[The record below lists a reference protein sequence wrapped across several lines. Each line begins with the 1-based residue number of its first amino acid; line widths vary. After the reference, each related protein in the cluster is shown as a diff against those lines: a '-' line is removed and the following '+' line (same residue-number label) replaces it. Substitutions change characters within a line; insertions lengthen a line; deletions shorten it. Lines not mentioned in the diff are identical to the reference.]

1 MNRLGFI
8 TMSNIDSIYL
18 ITGNTDLLID
28 REINELFNN
37 LKSKNKSIEKQ
48 IIYAQEEN
56 CFNQLLE
63 YTSPNLFGNTSL
75 IVIDEINV
83 AEDKLDT
90 KLVDFLKNIAS
101 ESIEDNYLVV
111 VHRGGAGGTGIVKA
125 LQKLKVKE
133 IKCPSIKF
141 PSEFIDFMKHEF
153 KRNKRE
159 IEEDA
164 LLALRDAVGENLD
177 ELVGAIS
184 QLCFDILDKKIE
196 LEHVQKYYHG
206 NVAVKV
212 FDISNSLWDAN
223 YESAVKNLNDLL
235 DQDGNSGVYIVTI
248 IANSLRKLV
257 KLASLPNS
265 TNDFQVAQELGIS
278 PKQVPYLRKQ
288 LKNWNQTSLANA
300 VIELAKVDAYMR
312 AGYEGTYL
320 DQNQKRFLL
329 ETTVRKIALSAK

>member
-1 MNRLGFI
+1 MANV
-8 TMSNIDSIYL
+8 DSIYL

-75 IVIDEINV
+75 VVIDEINV

-141 PSEFIDFMKHEF
+141 PYEFIDFMKHEF

-159 IEEDA
+159 IEDDA

-235 DQDGNSGVYIVTI
+235 DQEGNSGVYIVTI

-265 TNDFQVAQELGIS
+265 ANDFQVAQELGIS

>member
-1 MNRLGFI
+1 MPNL
-8 TMSNIDSIYL
+8 DSIFL

-37 LKSKNKSIEKQ
+37 LKTKDELLEKQ
-48 IIYAQEEN
+48 IINAQDEN
-56 CFNQLLE
+56 SFDQLLE
-63 YTSPNLFGNTSL
+63 YISPNLFGNTSL

-83 AEDKLDT
+83 AEDKLDFR
-90 KLVDFLKNIAS
+90 LVEFLKNIGS
-101 ESIEDNYLVV
+101 ENLEDNFLVI
-111 VHRGGAGGTGIVKA
+111 VHRGGTGGTGIVKS
-125 LQKLKVKE
+125 LQKLKIKE
-133 IKCPSIKF
+133 IKCPSIKYS
-141 PSEFIDFMKHEF
+141 SEFIDFMRVEF

-159 IEEDA
+159 IDEDA

-184 QLCFDILDKKIE
+184 QLCFDVIDKKIE
-196 LEHVQKYYHG
+196 LEHVKRYYQG

-223 YESAVKNLNDLL
+223 YESALKNLNDLL
-235 DQDGNSGVYIVTI
+235 DQDNNSGVYIVTI

-257 KLASLPNS
+257 KLASLPS
-265 TNDFQVAQELGIS
+265 SANDFQVAQEIGIS

-288 LKNWNQTSLANA
+288 LRNWNQTSLANA
-300 VIELAKVDAYMR
+300 VVELAKVDAYMR
-312 AGYEGTYL
+312 AGFEGIYL

-329 ETTVRKIALSAK
+329 ENTVRKIALSAK

>member
-1 MNRLGFI
+1 MA
-8 TMSNIDSIYL
+8 NIDSIYL

-28 REINELFNN
+28 RELNQLFNN
-37 LKSKNKSIEKQ
+37 LRSKDKSLEKQ
-48 IIYAQEEN
+48 IINAQDEN
-56 CFNQLLE
+56 SYNQLLE
-63 YTSPNLFGNTSL
+63 FISPNLFGNTSL
-75 IVIDEINV
+75 VIIDEINV
-83 AEDKLDT
+83 AEDKLDS
-90 KLVDFLKNIAS
+90 KLVDFIKNINS
-101 ESIEDNYLVV
+101 EKIENNYLVV
-111 VHRGGAGGTGIVKA
+111 VHRGGAGGSGIVKA
-125 LQKLKVKE
+125 LQKLKIKE
-133 IKCPSIKF
+133 IKCPSIKY
-141 PSEFIDFMKHEF
+141 SNEFIDFMKSEF

-184 QLCFDILDKKIE
+184 QLCFDVLDKKIE
-196 LEHVQKYYHG
+196 LEHVKKYYQG

-223 YESAVKNLNDLL
+223 YESALKNLTDLL
-235 DQDGNSGVYIVTI
+235 DQDSNSGVYIVTI

-257 KLASLPNS
+257 KLASLPS
-265 TNDFQVAQELGIS
+265 SANDFQVAQELGIS

-288 LKNWNQTSLANA
+288 LRHWNQTSLANA

-329 ETTVRKIALSAK
+329 ENTVRKIALSAK

>member
-1 MNRLGFI
+1 MANV
-8 TMSNIDSIYL
+8 DSIYL

-75 IVIDEINV
+75 VVIDEINV

-141 PSEFIDFMKHEF
+141 PSEFIDFMKREF

-164 LLALRDAVGENLD
+164 LLA
-177 ELVGAIS
+177 
-184 QLCFDILDKKIE
+184 
-196 LEHVQKYYHG
+196 
-206 NVAVKV
+206 
-212 FDISNSLWDAN
+212 
-223 YESAVKNLNDLL
+223 
-235 DQDGNSGVYIVTI
+235 
-248 IANSLRKLV
+248 
-257 KLASLPNS
+257 
-265 TNDFQVAQELGIS
+265 
-278 PKQVPYLRKQ
+278 
-288 LKNWNQTSLANA
+288 
-300 VIELAKVDAYMR
+300 
-312 AGYEGTYL
+312 
-320 DQNQKRFLL
+320 
-329 ETTVRKIALSAK
+329 

>member
-1 MNRLGFI
+1 MA
-8 TMSNIDSIYL
+8 NIDSIFL

-28 REINELFNN
+28 REITELFHK

-48 IIYAQEEN
+48 TINAQEEN
-56 CFNQLLE
+56 SFNQLLE
-63 YTSPNLFGNTSL
+63 YVSPNLFGNNYL
-75 IVIDEINV
+75 VIIDEINV
-83 AEDKLDT
+83 AEDKLDA

-101 ESIEDNYLVV
+101 ENIENNYLVI

-125 LQKLKVKE
+125 LQKIKIKE
-133 IKCPSIKF
+133 IKCPSIKYS
-141 PSEFIDFMKHEF
+141 SEFIDFMKQEF

-159 IEEDA
+159 IDEDA
-164 LLALRDAVGENLD
+164 LIALRDAVGENLE

-184 QLCFDILDKKIE
+184 QICFDVVDKKIV
-196 LEHVQKYYHG
+196 LEHVQKYYQG

-223 YESAVKNLNDLL
+223 YESAIKNLNDLL
-235 DQDGNSGVYIVTI
+235 DQDNNAGVYIVTI

-265 TNDFQVAQELGIS
+265 ANDFQVAQEIGVS

-288 LKNWNQTSLANA
+288 LRNWNQTSLANA
-300 VIELAKVDAYMR
+300 VVELAKVDAYMR
-312 AGYEGTYL
+312 AGFEGTYL

>member
-1 MNRLGFI
+1 MA
-8 TMSNIDSIYL
+8 NIDSIFL
-18 ITGNTDLLID
+18 ISGNTDLLID
-28 REINELFNN
+28 REIYELFNH
-37 LKSKNKSIEKQ
+37 LKTKNKTLEKQ
-48 IIYAQEEN
+48 TIDAQDEN
-56 CFNQLLE
+56 SFNQLLE
-63 YTSPNLFGNTSL
+63 YISPNLFGNTSL

-83 AEDKLDT
+83 AEDKLDS

-101 ESIEDNYLVV
+101 ENIDDNYLVV

-133 IKCPSIKF
+133 IKCPSIKYS
-141 PSEFIDFMKHEF
+141 SEFIDFMKQEF
-153 KRNKRE
+153 KRHKRD
-159 IEEDA
+159 IEEEA

-184 QLCFDILDKKIE
+184 QLCFDVVDKKIE
-196 LEHVQKYYHG
+196 LGHVKKYYQG

-223 YESAVKNLNDLL
+223 YESAMKNLNDLL
-235 DQDGNSGVYIVTI
+235 DQDNNSGVYIVTI

-265 TNDFQVAQELGIS
+265 ANDFQVAQEIGVS

-288 LKNWNQTSLANA
+288 LRNWNQTSLANA
-300 VIELAKVDAYMR
+300 VVELAKVDAYMR